1 MPAWAGLLN
10 YELLALADRAQAGV
24 VPLGDAD
31 QSCFDKILLVELPA
45 LRPMVD
51 PAKLDLLTGEWE
63 LRWTDEKEV
72 NIAVANG
79 LFGLPWIRTY
89 QTIDVPGGRLVN

>member
-1 MPAWAGLLN
+1 
-10 YELLALADRAQAGV
+10 LLATAARHHRTLCPPTAAGTISEV
-24 VPLGDAD
+24 GYHN
-31 QSCFDKILLVELPA
+31 
-45 LRPMVD
+45 LRGGWVD
-51 PAKLDLLTGEWE
+51 PHKLFLDLTGEWE